1 MRWERQVRG
10 LEQRRELAKEH
21 GGTENVAK
29 QHSRGRATV
38 RERIDSLVDS
48 GSFAEIG
55 SVAGLSEEDEAGNL
69 KSFSPANVVM
79 GTARIDGRPVVVC
92 GDDFTIGGA
101 AYSGVGIKKGIYG
114 DELAVERKIPMLRLL
129 EGGGAKI
136 TGGTGAKNRSGYD
149 LTTVSPSNLMMMK
162 ALQSVPVV
170 CLALGPVAGFP
181 AARLVGSHLSIMT
194 RDTAQVLIGGPALVE
209 RAMGQKITKE
219 ELGGPQV
226 ATRSGVVDNVVPDE
240 AAAFDLARS
249 FLSYLPSHAGL
260 PTPVVKT
267 GDPPDRRED
276 DLLELLPEQRRRA
289 YKMRRIIERVFD
301 SDSFLEMS
309 PHFGRSQIT
318 GLARLDGQTVGV
330 FANDPVYVGGSMTAD
345 SARKV
350 RRFIEFCDLF
360 NVPIVALVDEPGF
373 LIGLESER
381 EGTIRYG
388 VEALFASLQSRVPW
402 ASVIIRRS
410 FGVAAGIH
418 LGPGATVFAWPS
430 VESGAMPLEG
440 GVALAYR
447 KEIADA
453 PDPEARRREL
463 EDEVAKGQSVFPRA
477 EEFGVHELIDP
488 RETRPMLCRWLEDVQ
503 FQLQANLS
511 RGMPLYGLR
520 P

>member
-1 MRWERQVRG
+1 
-10 LEQRRELAKEH
+10 
-21 GGTENVAK
+21 
-29 QHSRGRATV
+29 
-38 RERIDSLVDS
+38 
-48 GSFAEIG
+48 
-55 SVAGLSEEDEAGNL
+55 
-69 KSFSPANVVM
+69 
-79 GTARIDGRPVVVC
+79 
-92 GDDFTIGGA
+92 
-101 AYSGVGIKKGIYG
+101 
-114 DELAVERKIPMLRLL
+114 
-129 EGGGAKI
+129 
-136 TGGTGAKNRSGYD
+136 
-149 LTTVSPSNLMMMK
+149 
-162 ALQSVPVV
+162 
-170 CLALGPVAGFP
+170 VAGFP

-194 RDTAQVLIGGPALVE
+194 RDTAQVLIGGPVLVE

-447 KEIADA
+447 KEIEDA